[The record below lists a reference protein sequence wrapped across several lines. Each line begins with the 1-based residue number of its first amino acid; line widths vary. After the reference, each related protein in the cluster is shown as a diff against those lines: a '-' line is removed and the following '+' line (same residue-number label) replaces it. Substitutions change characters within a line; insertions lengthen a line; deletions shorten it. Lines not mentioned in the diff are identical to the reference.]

1 MFIIHYLTYL
11 FLFRIVLTEKYK
23 SIKAKE
29 DDFYHKVVEAKC
41 TEAVA
46 RRCSIKMFLEILK
59 NSQENTCAR
68 AFFK

>member
-23 SIKAKE
+23 SVKAIE
-29 DDFYHKVVEAKC
+29 DVFYNKVIEAKC

-46 RRCSIKMFLEILK
+46 QRCSIKKVLL
-59 NSQENTCAR
+59 
-68 AFFK
+68 